1 MNDENM
7 NVTPDEG
14 DVQNAVIEVASKK
27 VIELTSATI
36 ILEANLIACQK
47 KMKLSF
53 SFADDLKEELKNRDN
68 SLNED
73 YTEKVSELKNIKDK
87 LAKLTVNYEAAKQE
101 NADLISKI
109 DTGYK
114 AQIRELRE
122 ENKKL
127 KEE

>member
-1 MNDENM
+1 MNNENM

-14 DVQNAVIEVASKK
+14 DVQNAIIEVASKK
-27 VIELTSATI
+27 VNELTSSTI

-47 KMKLSF
+47 KLRLSF
-53 SFADDLKEELKNRDN
+53 SSINDLKEELNNRDN
-68 SLNED
+68 SVKEN
-73 YTEKVSELKNIKDK
+73 YTEKVSELKNITDK
-87 LAKLTVNYEAAKQE
+87 LTKLTVDYETVKQE
-101 NADLISKI
+101 NVDLKSKI

-114 AQIRELRE
+114 KQIRELRE